1 MQADNNI
8 KNLFDG
14 FESEFGK
21 GDWNAIE
28 SKVLDNNRK
37 YRQNKSKFKVGAAFG
52 LVACLALGVVHFS
65 TTTFSNEEQIEV
77 AENNAFS
84 LAPVKENETSI
95 SIVKDDLI
103 LEKSTKI
110 EKVVE
115 TSESLRTAISHE
127 LKKQEP
133 SILKA
138 ENYIPV
144 KETLKPQLPQ
154 FVMQKTTYCI
164 GEKLEFM
171 AADKSAESLSIKWN
185 NKKMTL
191 DEFKQYRLSSAG
203 SSVLEVLQDG
213 RTVQEVKVVCQAPMA
228 RIGYKKNYDI
238 DNPYVQF
245 SAMNALENTD
255 YEWYVDGEAIAS
267 SDEFEHT
274 FASKGMYS
282 VKMVVSSSAGCK
294 DSSIKSVRILRGYN
308 LMATT
313 VYNPKVGKWLPL
325 GLKKEGVSFRLRI
338 INQEG
343 KTVFTSINSNNEWDG
358 STAEKKGVSNGDL
371 FYWVAQVTDV
381 NGRISEYGNS
391 LLINSELE

>member
-138 ENYIPV
+138 ENSIPV

-171 AADKSAESLSIKWN
+171 AAAKSAESLSIKWN

-191 DEFKQYRLSSAG
+191 AEFKQYRLSSAG
-203 SSVLEVLQDG
+203 SSVLQVLQDG
-213 RTVQEVKVVCQAPMA
+213 RTIQEVKVVCQAPMA

-245 SAMNALENTD
+245 SAMNALKNTD

-325 GLKKEGVSFRLRI
+325 GLKKEGISFRLRI

-358 STAEKKGVSNGDL
+358 STAEKKEVSNGDL

>member
-171 AADKSAESLSIKWN
+171 SAAKSAESLSIKWN

-203 SSVLEVLQDG
+203 STVLQVLQDG
-213 RTVQEVKVVCQAPMA
+213 RTIQEVKVVCQAPMA

-325 GLKKEGVSFRLRI
+325 GLKKEGISFRLRI

>member
-21 GDWNAIE
+21 GDWNVIE

-191 DEFKQYRLSSAG
+191 AEFKQYRLSSAG
-203 SSVLEVLQDG
+203 SSVLQVLQDG
-213 RTVQEVKVVCQAPMA
+213 RTIQEVKVVCQAPMA

-325 GLKKEGVSFRLRI
+325 GLKKEGISFRLRI

-358 STAEKKGVSNGDL
+358 STAEKKEVSNGDL

>member
-21 GDWNAIE
+21 GDWNVIE

-138 ENYIPV
+138 ENSIPV

-171 AADKSAESLSIKWN
+171 AAAKSAESLSIKWN

-191 DEFKQYRLSSAG
+191 AEFKQYRLSSAG
-203 SSVLEVLQDG
+203 SSVLQVLQDG
-213 RTVQEVKVVCQAPMA
+213 RTIQEVKVVCQAPMA

-245 SAMNALENTD
+245 SAMNALKNTD

-325 GLKKEGVSFRLRI
+325 GLKKEGISFRLRI

-358 STAEKKGVSNGDL
+358 STAEKKEVSNGDL

>member
-14 FESEFGK
+14 FENEFGK

-37 YRQNKSKFKVGAAFG
+37 YKQNKSKFKIGATFG
-52 LVACLALGVVHFS
+52 LAACLALGLVHFS
-65 TTTFSNEEQIEV
+65 TTTFSNEERIEV
-77 AENNAFS
+77 AGNNAVA
-84 LAPVKENETSI
+84 LVPVKENKTSI
-95 SIVKDDLI
+95 SILKDDFI

-115 TSESLRTAISHE
+115 TNESLKTAISNE

-133 SILKA
+133 GILKA
-138 ENYIPV
+138 ENSISV

-164 GEKLEFM
+164 GEKLEFISTS
-171 AADKSAESLSIKWN
+171 KSSESLSIKWN

-191 DEFKQYRLSSAG
+191 DEFKQFRLSSVG
-203 SSVLEVLQDG
+203 SAVLQVLEDG
-213 RTVQEVKVVCQAPMA
+213 KIIQEVKVVCQAPMA

-245 SAMNALENTD
+245 SAMNALKNAD

-267 SDEFEHT
+267 ENEFEHT

-282 VKMVVSSSAGCK
+282 VKMVVRSSAGCK
-294 DSSIKSVRILRGYN
+294 DSSIKSVRILKGYN

-325 GLKKEGVSFRLRI
+325 GLKKEDVSFRLRI

-343 KTVFTSINSNNEWDG
+343 KTVFTSTNKDNEWDG
-358 STAEKKGVSNGDL
+358 STAEKKEVSNGDL
-371 FYWVAQVTDV
+371 FYWVAQVTDD

>member
-65 TTTFSNEEQIEV
+65 RTTFSNEEQIEV

-203 SSVLEVLQDG
+203 STVLQVLQDG
-213 RTVQEVKVVCQAPMA
+213 RTIQEVKVVCQAPMA

>member
-37 YRQNKSKFKVGAAFG
+37 YKQNKSKFKVGAAFG

-77 AENNAFS
+77 AENNAFY

-115 TSESLRTAISHE
+115 TSESLRAAISHE

>member
-1 MQADNNI
+1 MQADKNI

-14 FESEFGK
+14 FENEFGK

-28 SKVLDNNRK
+28 SKVVDNNRK

-115 TSESLRTAISHE
+115 TSESLRTVISHE

-138 ENYIPV
+138 VKSIPV

-164 GEKLEFM
+164 GEKLEFIS
-171 AADKSAESLSIKWN
+171 ADKSGESLSIKWN
-185 NKKMTL
+185 NKKITL
-191 DEFKQYRLSSAG
+191 DEFKQLRFSSAG
-203 SSVLEVLQDG
+203 SSVLQVLQDG
-213 RTVQEVKVVCQAPMA
+213 KTIQEVKVVCQAPMA

-245 SAMNALENTD
+245 SAMNALKNTD

>member
-138 ENYIPV
+138 ENSIPV

-171 AADKSAESLSIKWN
+171 AAAKSAESLSIKWN

-325 GLKKEGVSFRLRI
+325 GLKKEGISFRLRI